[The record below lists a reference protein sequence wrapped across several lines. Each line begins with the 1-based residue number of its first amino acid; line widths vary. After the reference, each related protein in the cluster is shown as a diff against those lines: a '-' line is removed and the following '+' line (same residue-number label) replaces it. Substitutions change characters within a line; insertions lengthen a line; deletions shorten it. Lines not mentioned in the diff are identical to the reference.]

1 MTERIIIAIIFCL
14 TFGFLAFTWMCA
26 QLSLKKKQLEI
37 EDKNKSLDGDHDF
50 IDREEFEEYEQM
62 VKERFEALESC
73 MKTTVINVPD
83 THYSKEYKDS
93 LLNAMKNG
101 DWDQMKNIVE
111 KHQEK

>member
-73 MKTTVINVPD
+73 MITVSVEEP
-83 THYSKEYKDS
+83 YKDR
-93 LLNAMKNG
+93 LLNAMKDGNWSKVT
-101 DWDQMKNIVE
+101 DIVE